1 MKERKINMY
10 IERTAKLKLT
20 IEEFKRLEDAEDI
33 LITIYNKL
41 DNGESVE
48 NIDRS
53 DIYDEYAFLDELLN
67 LGEEDNEKGIVTF
80 EVSEV

>member
-1 MKERKINMY
+1 MY

-20 IEEFKRLEDAEDI
+20 IEEFKRLEDAKDI

-53 DIYDEYAFLDELLN
+53 AIYDEYAFLVELLA

-80 EVSEV
+80 EVS

>member
-1 MKERKINMY
+1 MH

-53 DIYDEYAFLDELLN
+53 DIYDEYAFLDELLT

-80 EVSEV
+80 VMH

>member
-1 MKERKINMY
+1 MY

-20 IEEFKRLEDAEDI
+20 IEEFNRLEDAKDI

-41 DNGESVE
+41 DSEEGIE

-53 DIYDEYAFLDELLN
+53 DIYDEYAFLVELLAF
-67 LGEEDNEKGIVTF
+67 GEEDNEKGVVTF
-80 EVSEV
+80 EVS

>member
-1 MKERKINMY
+1 MN

-20 IEEFKRLEDAEDI
+20 IEEFKRLEDAKDI

-41 DNGESVE
+41 DSGEGVE

-53 DIYDEYAFLDELLN
+53 AIYDEYAFLVELLA

-80 EVSEV
+80 EVS

>member
-1 MKERKINMY
+1 MY

-20 IEEFKRLEDAEDI
+20 IEEFKRLEDAKDI

-41 DNGESVE
+41 DSEEGVE

-53 DIYDEYAFLDELLN
+53 NIYDEYAFLVELLA

-80 EVSEV
+80 EVS

>member
-1 MKERKINMY
+1 MY

-41 DNGESVE
+41 DSGESVE

-53 DIYDEYAFLDELLN
+53 AIYDEYAFLDELLT

-80 EVSEV
+80 EVS

>member
-1 MKERKINMY
+1 MY

-20 IEEFKRLEDAEDI
+20 IEEFKRLEDAKDI

-53 DIYDEYAFLDELLN
+53 DIYDEYAFLDELLA

-80 EVSEV
+80 EVS

>member
-1 MKERKINMY
+1 MY

-20 IEEFKRLEDAEDI
+20 MEEFKRLEDAKDI

-41 DNGESVE
+41 DSGECVE

-53 DIYDEYAFLDELLN
+53 DIYDEYAFLVEFLT
-67 LGEEDNEKGIVTF
+67 LGDEDNNEGVVTF

>member
-1 MKERKINMY
+1 MY

-20 IEEFKRLEDAEDI
+20 IEEFKRLEDAKDI

-41 DNGESVE
+41 DSGEGVE

-53 DIYDEYAFLDELLN
+53 AIYDEYAFLVELLA
-67 LGEEDNEKGIVTF
+67 LGEEDNEKGVVTF
-80 EVSEV
+80 EVS

>member
-1 MKERKINMY
+1 MN

-41 DNGESVE
+41 DSGESVE

-53 DIYDEYAFLDELLN
+53 AIYDEYAFLDELLT

-80 EVSEV
+80 VMH

>member
-1 MKERKINMY
+1 MNVERS
-10 IERTAKLKLT
+10 AKLKLT
-20 IEEFKRLEDAEDI
+20 MEEFKRLEDAKDI

-41 DNGESVE
+41 DSGESVE

-53 DIYDEYAFLDELLN
+53 DIYDEYAFLVELLT
-67 LGEEDNEKGIVTF
+67 LGDGDNNEGVVTF

>member
-1 MKERKINMY
+1 MN

-20 IEEFKRLEDAEDI
+20 IEEFKRLEDAKDI

-53 DIYDEYAFLDELLN
+53 DIYDEYAFLDELLT

-80 EVSEV
+80 VMH

>member
-1 MKERKINMY
+1 MY

-20 IEEFKRLEDAEDI
+20 IEEFKRLEDAKDI

-41 DNGESVE
+41 DSGEGVE

-53 DIYDEYAFLDELLN
+53 AIYDEYAFLVELLT

>member
-1 MKERKINMY
+1 MY

-20 IEEFKRLEDAEDI
+20 IEEFKRLEDAKDI

-41 DNGESVE
+41 DSGEGVE

-53 DIYDEYAFLDELLN
+53 AIYDEYAFLVELLT

-80 EVSEV
+80 VMH